1 MTFDR
6 IEMLLMHTSSI
17 QISWLRKAFIRE
29 LIERNEILINMKD
42 ILADDFTE
50 FLDHR
55 NKIEMV
61 VVDDENDQKEI

>member
-17 QISWLRKAFIRE
+17 QISWLRKAFIEE
-29 LIERNEILINMKD
+29 LVERNEILINMKD

-55 NKIEMV
+55 KKIGMV
-61 VVDDENDQKEI
+61 VVDDENNQKEI